1 MATGQLRV
9 EVRTAREAIPIV
21 GARIEYFVGSSQVAF
36 RVTDASGIAPAVEF
50 DTPERALSLDA
61 DYTGTPY
68 SVCSIRITANRYRSV
83 RIGGIQLLADETAIQ
98 PVEMEPVIITSPV
111 NERTPAVYDIPL
123 HQLAAKEPHQA
134 AEVGQPRIL
143 DRVVVPEYITVH
155 LGRPDAS
162 ADNVTVTFPYYI
174 KNVCCSEIYATWPEN
189 AIRANVYCQVSLA
202 LNRVYTEWYRSRGYN
217 FDITNST
224 QFDQY
229 YVRGRNIFENI
240 SQLVDELFNKYLRRE
255 GSAEPYY
262 AEYCNG
268 TTATCEGLKQWGTV
282 QLAQQGYSP
291 LSIVRYY
298 YGSDIS
304 VQTAERISG
313 TISSYPGTA
322 LRPGSSGSA
331 VRTVQTQLTRIR
343 RNYPLIPSP
352 GSIDGVYGSAT
363 QAAVRQFQKIF
374 SLSADGVVGSATWY
388 KLSYIYAAVLRLAEL
403 SSEGVPLVPSASP
416 TDVLR
421 RGDRGERVSLAQ
433 FMLTLAAQFY
443 QELSP
448 IEIDG
453 IFGQATH
460 EAVVEFQ
467 NLRGLVAD
475 GVIGAETWNQL
486 YNTYYSVFDS
496 LVSPSVPYPGTLLQN
511 GSSGNSVAIIQ
522 RMLNVISVFFPS
534 IPRLNIDGRYGPAT
548 AGAVRAF
555 QELFG
560 LRIDGIVGPDSWSRI
575 VRTYDN
581 LVI

>member
-1 MATGQLRV
+1 MPSTKKRC
-9 EVRTAREAIPIV
+9 RNTY
-21 GARIEYFVGSSQVAF
+21 RI
-36 RVTDASGIAPAVEF
+36 
-50 DTPERALSLDA
+50 
-61 DYTGTPY
+61 
-68 SVCSIRITANRYRSV
+68 
-83 RIGGIQLLADETAIQ
+83 
-98 PVEMEPVIITSPV
+98 
-111 NERTPAVYDIPL
+111 
-123 HQLAAKEPHQA
+123 
-134 AEVGQPRIL
+134 
-143 DRVVVPEYITVH
+143 
-155 LGRPDAS
+155 
-162 ADNVTVTFPYYI
+162 
-174 KNVCCSEIYATWPEN
+174 
-189 AIRANVYCQVSLA
+189 
-202 LNRVYTEWYRSRGYN
+202 
-217 FDITNST
+217 
-224 QFDQY
+224 
-229 YVRGRNIFENI
+229 
-240 SQLVDELFNKYLRRE
+240 
-255 GSAEPYY
+255 
-262 AEYCNG
+262 
-268 TTATCEGLKQWGTV
+268 
-282 QLAQQGYSP
+282 
-291 LSIVRYY
+291 
-298 YGSDIS
+298 
-304 VQTAERISG
+304 ISG

-534 IPRLNIDGRYGPAT
+534 T